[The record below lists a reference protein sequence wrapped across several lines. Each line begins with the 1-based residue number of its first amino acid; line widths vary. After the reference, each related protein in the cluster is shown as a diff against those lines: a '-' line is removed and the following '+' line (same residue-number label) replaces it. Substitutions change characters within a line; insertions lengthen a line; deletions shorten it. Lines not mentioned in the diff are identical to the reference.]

1 VNDASGVEVVD
12 KEGMAKRSEKKG
24 SVDIKGSCLGES
36 LSSPTYKGMRQDND
50 VLDCHRSRGLS
61 LSGTKILCWRSRGE
75 VPVPA
80 LAETTLPS
88 PQMTEFME

>member
-1 VNDASGVEVVD
+1 MNDASGVEVVD

-36 LSSPTYKGMRQDND
+36 LSSPTHKGMRQDND

-61 LSGTKILCWRSRGE
+61 LSGTKIICWRSRGE